1 MYVYFWRN
9 FTLKYFCTQLGRHF
23 LVMIIHI
30 SKSFLILYLKLGKN
44 LQVFVLNCEHYVEL
58 KINFDPFG
66 FFFWPSIC
74 EK

>member
-1 MYVYFWRN
+1 
-9 FTLKYFCTQLGRHF
+9 
-23 LVMIIHI
+23 MIIHI
-30 SKSFLILYLKLGKN
+30 VGKSFLILYLKLGKN